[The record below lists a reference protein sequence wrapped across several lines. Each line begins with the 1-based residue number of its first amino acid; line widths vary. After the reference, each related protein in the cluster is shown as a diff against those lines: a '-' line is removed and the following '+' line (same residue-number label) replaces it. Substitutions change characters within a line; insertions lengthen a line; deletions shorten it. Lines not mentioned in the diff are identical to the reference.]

1 MLGGAGS
8 LFAVGLEQQAGRS
21 DHSLSSGVYASYLTK
36 ERTYTDRTKQ
46 KMGTDRH
53 CSLCIVGFL
62 FLRSNQRKL
71 WLTPKELFSLKIKGY
86 LTNNFSIH
94 LSNLK

>member
-1 MLGGAGS
+1 M

-36 ERTYTDRTKQ
+36 ERTYIDRTKQ
-46 KMGTDRH
+46 KIGTDRQTLLPVY
-53 CSLCIVGFL
+53 CRL
-62 FLRSNQRKL
+62 FLRSNQRER
-71 WLTPKELFSLKIKGY
+71 WPTPKELFSLKIKGY

-94 LSNLK
+94 LLSNLK